1 MWWRCTGPAVSE
13 VDRPA
18 AATPFL
24 DELVRRL
31 RLDAPTTDVDVRPGG
46 AGTVRW
52 VHPSVDHPLTLYV
65 HEGPLRAAV
74 TALGE
79 DCRDALWPD
88 STVEAAGFNLL
99 LVHLYEVLATRD
111 TSEPLRITGAGVPW
125 PTTPRED

>member
-1 MWWRCTGPAVSE
+1 VWWRCTGPAVSE

-31 RLDAPTTDVDVRPGG
+31 RLDAPTT
-46 AGTVRW
+46 
-52 VHPSVDHPLTLYV
+52 DHPLTLYV